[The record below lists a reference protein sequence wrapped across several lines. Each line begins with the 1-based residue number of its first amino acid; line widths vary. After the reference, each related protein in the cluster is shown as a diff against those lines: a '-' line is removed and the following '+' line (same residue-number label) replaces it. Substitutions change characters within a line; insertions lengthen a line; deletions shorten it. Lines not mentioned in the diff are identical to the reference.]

1 MNVAPLSACF
11 LFVNLAAAPAQAPN
25 KYDISPEE
33 QAACQVD
40 ATTLC
45 SHVFPDQDAL
55 IACMRSN
62 VPNLTPLCRRT
73 FMAGLQKRHM

>member
-1 MNVAPLSACF
+1 MNVALLSAC
-11 LFVNLAAAPAQAPN
+11 LLSLGLVSAQAEIVN
-25 KYDISPEE
+25 KYNITPEE

-45 SHVFPDQDAL
+45 GHVFPDQDAL

-62 VPNLTPLCRRT
+62 APNLTPLCRKT
-73 FMAGLQKRHM
+73 FLAGLQKRHM